1 MLKTAHI
8 LLAKTTGLS
17 VLLALV
23 LASCG
28 SSQGPTTQGNTA
40 EASGAS
46 SVPLTVAMPKAEYYQ
61 NVKIDASSD
70 KAALERQ
77 SGGKVLIWS
86 PSGGYA
92 VVGYLHHPGFSSLS
106 KGGKLEKNSN
116 LVAALGSASA
126 WATGSASA
134 WATGS
139 TSAWATGS
147 ASAWATGSASAWATG
162 SASAWATGN
171 GVEYKLMPP
180 NTAAWMKINLMQA
193 QQSGTHMG
201 AGIKVAILDT
211 GMDLGHTMLSPA
223 LAPSSDLW
231 DFVDSDA
238 TPQEIPLE
246 RDANGVGVLGAG
258 GYGHGTNIAG
268 IVRQMAP
275 AAQIMP
281 LRVLGSDGSGDPVNV
296 AAAVEWAISKGAK
309 IISLSLGT
317 EQKEQVLEDAINHA
331 TSQGILVLAATGNT
345 GNKSV
350 LYPASY
356 ADHSV
361 KRLSVSSTSLN
372 DLRSSFATYGSKVEI
387 AAPGEQIYSAAPDS
401 RLAAWSG
408 TSMATPVAAGV
419 AALALGESTSANTT
433 CNTLGILEQTAAP
446 LSEQNL
452 GSGRLDADSALSAL
466 KNHTFTSSSECP

>member
-1 MLKTAHI
+1 MTKTVHI
-8 LLAKTTGLS
+8 PMAKTTGLS

-28 SSQGPTTQGNTA
+28 SSQTSGGQTPNTQVGNP
-40 EASGAS
+40 S
-46 SVPLTVAMPKAEYYQ
+46 SAPLTTAMPKAEYYET
-61 NVKIDASSD
+61 VTIDSSSD
-70 KAALERQ
+70 KATLERQASQ

-86 PSGGYA
+86 PTGGYA
-92 VVGYLHHPGFSSLS
+92 VVGYLNNPGLSSLS
-106 KGGKLEKNSN
+106 NGGKLQKNSD
-116 LVAALGSASA
+116 LVAALGSA
-126 WATGSASA
+126 
-134 WATGS
+134 
-139 TSAWATGS
+139 SAWATGS

-162 SASAWATGN
+162 SASAWATGG

-193 QQSGTHMG
+193 QQSGSHLG
-201 AGIKVAILDT
+201 AGVKVAILDT
-211 GMDLGHTMLSPA
+211 GADLQHTMLSPG
-223 LAPSSDLW
+223 LAPASDLW
-231 DFVDSDA
+231 DFVDNDA
-238 TPQEIPLE
+238 TPQEVPFE

-275 AAQIMP
+275 AARIMP

-296 AAAVEWAISKGAK
+296 AAAIEWAISKGANV
-309 IISLSLGT
+309 ISLSLGT
-317 EQKEQVLEDAINHA
+317 EGKEQVLEDAIDHA
-331 TSQGILVLAATGNT
+331 TSQGILVVSATGNT
-345 GNKSV
+345 GDDKV
-350 LYPASY
+350 LYPASF

-361 KRLSVSSTSLN
+361 KRLSVSSTSVN
-372 DLRSSFATYGSKVEI
+372 DVRSSFATYGNKVEI

-419 AALALGESTSANTT
+419 AALAVGESTGAHST

-446 LSEQNL
+446 LSGQGL
-452 GSGRLDADSALSAL
+452 GSGRLDAGAALSAL
-466 KNHTFTSSSECP
+466 QNNTFTSSTECP

>member
-1 MLKTAHI
+1 MLKTARI
-8 LLAKTTGLS
+8 SLAKTTGLS

-28 SSQGPTTQGNTA
+28 SSQTPAAQV
-40 EASGAS
+40 SKPS
-46 SVPLTVAMPKAEYYQ
+46 SAPLTTAMPKAEYYQ
-61 NVKIDASSD
+61 TVTLDSSSD

-77 SGGKVLIWS
+77 AGQSGGKVLIFS
-86 PSGGYA
+86 KQGGYA
-92 VVGYLHHPGFSSLS
+92 VVGYLHNPGLSSLS
-106 KGGKLEKNSN
+106 GGGNLQKNSD

-126 WATGSASA
+126 WATGSA
-134 WATGS
+134 
-139 TSAWATGS
+139 SAWATGS

-180 NTAAWMKINLMQA
+180 NTAAWVKINLMQA
-193 QQSGTHMG
+193 QQSGSHLG
-201 AGIKVAILDT
+201 AGVKVAILDT
-211 GMDLGHTMLSPA
+211 GADLQHTMLSPG

-231 DFVDSDA
+231 DFVDNDA
-238 TPQEIPLE
+238 TPQEVPLE

-281 LRVLGSDGSGDPVNV
+281 LRVLSSDGSGDPVNV
-296 AAAVEWAISKGAK
+296 AAAIEWAISKGANV
-309 IISLSLGT
+309 ISLSLGT
-317 EQKEQVLEDAINHA
+317 EHKEQVLEDAIDHA
-331 TSQGILVLAATGNT
+331 TSQGILVVSATGNT
-345 GNKSV
+345 GDNKV
-350 LYPASY
+350 LYPASF
-356 ADHSV
+356 ADKSV
-361 KRLSVSSTSLN
+361 KRLSVSSTDIN
-372 DLRSSFATYGSKVEI
+372 DVRSSFATYGNKVEI

-408 TSMATPVAAGV
+408 TSMSTPVAAGV
-419 AALALGESTSANTT
+419 AALALGESTSAHST

-446 LSEQNL
+446 LSGQNL
-452 GSGRLDADSALSAL
+452 GSGRLDAGAAVSAL
-466 KNHTFTSSSECP
+466 KNNTFTSSNECP

>member
-1 MLKTAHI
+1 M
-8 LLAKTTGLS
+8 AKTTGLS

-28 SSQGPTTQGNTA
+28 SSQTSGGQTPNTQVGNP
-40 EASGAS
+40 S
-46 SVPLTVAMPKAEYYQ
+46 SAPLTTAMPKAEYYET
-61 NVKIDASSD
+61 VTIDSRSD
-70 KAALERQ
+70 KAALERQASQ

-86 PSGGYA
+86 PTGGYA
-92 VVGYLHHPGFSSLS
+92 VVGYLNNPGLSSLS
-106 KGGKLEKNSN
+106 NGGKLQKNGDF
-116 LVAALGSASA
+116 VAALGSASA

-134 WATGS
+134 WATG
-139 TSAWATGS
+139 G
-147 ASAWATGSASAWATG
+147 
-162 SASAWATGN
+162 

-193 QQSGTHMG
+193 QQSGSHLG
-201 AGIKVAILDT
+201 AGVKVAILDT
-211 GMDLGHTMLSPA
+211 GADLQHTMLSPG
-223 LAPSSDLW
+223 LAPASDLW
-231 DFVDSDA
+231 DFVDNDA
-238 TPQEIPLE
+238 TPQEVPFE

-275 AAQIMP
+275 AARIMP

-296 AAAVEWAISKGAK
+296 AAAIEWAISKGANV
-309 IISLSLGT
+309 ISLSLGT
-317 EQKEQVLEDAINHA
+317 EGKEQVLEDAIDHA
-331 TSQGILVLAATGNT
+331 TSQGILVVSATGNT
-345 GNKSV
+345 GDDKV
-350 LYPASY
+350 LYPASF

-361 KRLSVSSTSLN
+361 KRLSVSSTSVN
-372 DLRSSFATYGSKVEI
+372 DVRSSFATYGNKVEI

-419 AALALGESTSANTT
+419 AALAVGESTGAHST

-446 LSEQNL
+446 LSGQGL
-452 GSGRLDADSALSAL
+452 GSGRLDAGAALSAL
-466 KNHTFTSSSECP
+466 QNNTFTSSTECP

>member
-1 MLKTAHI
+1 MTKTVHI
-8 LLAKTTGLS
+8 PMAKTTGLS

-28 SSQGPTTQGNTA
+28 SSQTSGGQTPNTQVGNP
-40 EASGAS
+40 S
-46 SVPLTVAMPKAEYYQ
+46 SAPLTTAMPKAEYYET
-61 NVKIDASSD
+61 VTIDSRSD
-70 KAALERQ
+70 KAALERQASQ

-86 PSGGYA
+86 PTGGYA
-92 VVGYLHHPGFSSLS
+92 VVGYLNNPGLSSLS
-106 KGGKLEKNSN
+106 NGGKLQKNSD

-134 WATGS
+134 WATG
-139 TSAWATGS
+139 G
-147 ASAWATGSASAWATG
+147 
-162 SASAWATGN
+162 

-193 QQSGTHMG
+193 QQSGSHLG
-201 AGIKVAILDT
+201 AGVKVAILDT
-211 GMDLGHTMLSPA
+211 GADLQHTMLSPG
-223 LAPSSDLW
+223 LAPASDLW
-231 DFVDSDA
+231 DFVDNDA
-238 TPQEIPLE
+238 TPQEVPFE

-275 AAQIMP
+275 AARIMP

-296 AAAVEWAISKGAK
+296 AAAIEWAISKGANV
-309 IISLSLGT
+309 ISLSLGT
-317 EQKEQVLEDAINHA
+317 EGKEQVLEDAIDHA
-331 TSQGILVLAATGNT
+331 TSQGILVVSATGNT
-345 GNKSV
+345 GDDKV
-350 LYPASY
+350 LYPASF

-361 KRLSVSSTSLN
+361 KRLSVSSTSVN
-372 DLRSSFATYGSKVEI
+372 DVRSSFATYGNKVEI

-419 AALALGESTSANTT
+419 AALAVGESTGAHST

-446 LSEQNL
+446 LSGQGL
-452 GSGRLDADSALSAL
+452 GSGRLDAGAALSAL
-466 KNHTFTSSSECP
+466 QNNTFTSSTECP